1 MIKLKTV
8 LPTAALAL
16 SALTMTS
23 SCCCKKNNMC
33 ATQEKRTCKYIQSKQ
48 ANDTFEKGQDEN
60 I

>member
-33 ATQEKRTCKYIQSKQ
+33 ATQEKRTCK
-48 ANDTFEKGQDEN
+48 
-60 I
+60 